1 MTKYWYCGS
10 DPPKFV
16 RDHVISV
23 YAPLKPTMCYSTSD
37 SPSGDEDAR
46 FWQSEEECS
55 CMPSPAAPPPSP
67 RLPTKIYFCGQPGAR
82 PRRTLRR
89 ILRRPC
95 APSAREPRKATDK
108 GPVPARER
116 VADRGQ
122 RAGPQ
127 L

>member
-10 DPPKFV
+10 APPKFV

-82 PRRTLRR
+82 H
-89 ILRRPC
+89 
-95 APSAREPRKATDK
+95 
-108 GPVPARER
+108 
-116 VADRGQ
+116 ADLQRG
-122 RAGPQ
+122 RGAAV
-127 L
+127 